1 MCIVKKKEMAKPG
14 TNYLLGKKKKMIVIN
29 PFVWGVGRRLALIVF
44 LKWAFIRLRAHVESS
59 SHGFS

>member
-1 MCIVKKKEMAKPG
+1 MAKPG